1 MLHSGYAQAVITPSL
16 DRAVFLAGFGQN
28 RRAVAVH
35 DDLYVRALAL
45 VQGDTRLVLVALDL
59 LGLARPHCQTIE
71 QRLAQEYPG
80 VQLMITCT
88 HTHHGPDTIGFW
100 GPSDYTSGVDPHY
113 LNELQD
119 KVVSTACH
127 ALARLQPVHL
137 RAAAIQATGLA
148 KNARDPEILDEEL
161 SCLQWVEIDQQRVHT
176 TLLVYPCHPE
186 VLWNDNTQITA
197 DYLYTLRE
205 VVEAETG
212 APCLVMVG
220 ALGGM
225 MTPNMGGQTFD
236 HAAKM
241 GLVLGKAALRALNTQ
256 PAKMVQGMAYQ
267 RLEFSIPRDNPLF
280 ELAVA
285 AGVLTDRRGENEEL
299 VTEASL
305 LRLDQSWLFFVPG
318 ELLPKLGLAFKGVM
332 KQRGAAPAIIVGL
345 ANDELGYILPAE
357 EFSYPQNMFDPGA
370 HYEETM
376 SIGPAAGP
384 RLQAVFQQL
393 LENKNSVA

>member
-1 MLHSGYAQAVITPSL
+1 MLHSGYAQAVITPTL
-16 DRAVFLAGFGQN
+16 DRPVFLAGFGQN

-35 DDLYVRALAL
+35 DDLYVRCLALA
-45 VQGDTRLVLVALDL
+45 QDDTQLVLVALDL
-59 LGLARPHCQTIE
+59 LGLARPHCLAIE
-71 QRLAQEYPG
+71 QRVAQDHPG
-80 VQLMITCT
+80 VQLVITCT

-113 LNELQD
+113 MNDLKD
-119 KVVSTACH
+119 KVANAVNTA
-127 ALARLQPVHL
+127 LIRLQPVHL
-137 RAAAIQATGLA
+137 RSATIQANGLT
-148 KNARDPEILDEEL
+148 KNSRNPEILDEEL
-161 SCLQWVEIDQQRVHT
+161 SCLQWIEPDQQRVYA
-176 TLLVYPCHPE
+176 TLVIYPCHPE

-197 DYLYTLRE
+197 DYIYMLRE

-241 GLVLGKAALRALNTQ
+241 GMVLGKAALRALNTQ
-256 PAKMVQGMAYQ
+256 PLRPVKRLTYQ
-267 RLEFSIPRDNPLF
+267 RQEFTIPRDNPLF

-285 AGVLTDRRGENEEL
+285 AGVLADRRGENEEL
-299 VTEASL
+299 LTEASL
-305 LRLDQSWLFFVPG
+305 LRLDQTWLFYVPG
-318 ELLPKLGLAFKGVM
+318 ELLPKLGLAFKEVM
-332 KQRGAAPAIIVGL
+332 KQRGAATAIVVGL

-393 LENKNSVA
+393 LEATNAAT